1 MFKGYF
7 ENHLDS
13 KPLSGSCSGRTK
25 IFHRLTLACSFG
37 RLGQF
42 AHLNI
47 LRCRD
52 TVQMPLNLMDAH
64 FRSFAQII
72 PLD

>member
-13 KPLSGSCSGRTK
+13 KPLSGSYSGRTK
-25 IFHRLTLACSFG
+25 ISSPSPACSFG
-37 RLGQF
+37 RVGQF
-42 AHLNI
+42 ADLNI

-52 TVQMPLNLMDAH
+52 TVQMPLNLMDAD
-64 FRSFAQII
+64 FRSFAQIV